1 MKIGIL
7 ALQGDFQAHG
17 RMLERLG
24 VEWCKV
30 LKAEDFDGIDGLVIP
45 GGESTTLLKLLDDA
59 MKAGIRSLSRRGAI
73 YGTCAGAIVLAKA
86 TLNPEQEGLGLLD
99 AVVIRN
105 GYGRQ
110 NESFVFR
117 PGEDEVE
124 GEAAPRELVFIRA
137 PVLHDLGPGVEV
149 LATVKGSPVYVRQGN
164 IMATTFHPELTQ
176 DESVHRR
183 FLELIGTNGNAARFS
198 AEKG

>member
-7 ALQGDFQAHG
+7 ALQGDFLAHG

-59 MKAGIRSLSRRGAI
+59 MKDGIRSLSRRGAI
-73 YGTCAGAIVLAKA
+73 YGTCAGAILLAKA

-117 PGEDEVE
+117 PGEDDVE
-124 GEAAPRELVFIRA
+124 GEAAPDELVFIRA
-137 PVLHDLGPGVEV
+137 PLLRHLGPGVEV
-149 LATVKGSPVYVRQGN
+149 LAAVKGSPVYVRQGG
-164 IMATTFHPELTQ
+164 ILATTFHPELTR
-176 DESVHRR
+176 DTSVHRR
-183 FLELIGTNGNAARFS
+183 FLDLAGSYGSARFS